1 MNWQDVGGWLKNNAG
16 TGAALVGSLLTGN
29 VGGAIAAGVSLVSS
43 ATGTDDPTQ
52 AMEVLKNDPQAIVRL
67 KELYYQNEAHIR
79 EQHRLTVEAQL
90 LDSQKEHHETQDT
103 IREGDKSED
112 SFIRRTRP
120 GQSWTALF
128 GAIGYVFVNNEPD
141 VWVLF
146 LLLTPTLTYMGL
158 RGWDKYLPVLAQIK
172 GFKK

>member
-112 SFIRRTRP
+112 TFVRRTRP
-120 GQSWTALF
+120 GQAWVSLFAGIAYVFTVQNPDLWIAVALF
-128 GAIGYVFVNNEPD
+128 
-141 VWVLF
+141 
-146 LLLTPTLTYMGL
+146 TLPWTYAGL
-158 RGWDKYLPVLAQIK
+158 RQIGKAFETIAQIK